1 MLTAGDRF
9 TENQNPLI
17 GIGDGGVLD
26 GMKAF
31 FAAISFFWRAGF
43 WGR

>member
-1 MLTAGDRF
+1 MLAAGDRF
-9 TENQNPLI
+9 TENQEPFI